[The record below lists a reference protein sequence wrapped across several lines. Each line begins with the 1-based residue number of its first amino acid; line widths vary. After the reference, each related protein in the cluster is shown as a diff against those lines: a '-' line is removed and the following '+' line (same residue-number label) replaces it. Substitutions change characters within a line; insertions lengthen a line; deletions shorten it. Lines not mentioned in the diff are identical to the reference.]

1 MFLVRVL
8 KGKDYSLW
16 SAYVERLKARPAF
29 ERAAE
34 RVVKA
39 DGGNEDNYA

>member
-1 MFLVRVL
+1 MSLARAL
-8 KGKDYSLW
+8 KGKDYPLL
-16 SAYVERLKARPAF
+16 SAFVERLKARPAF

-39 DGGNEDNYA
+39 DGGYEDNHA